1 MPSEWSDHVKKYAS
15 EHNVSYKSAL
25 TAAKE
30 TYKKK
35 EAAEPRKKRERK
47 KSEEHEP
54 KELHKAEK
62 KDKLVKKDKQEKRE
76 TAAESLKPRK
86 MKQLM

>member
-1 MPSEWSDHVKKYAS
+1 MSSWPDHVRSYAA
-15 EHNVSYKSAL
+15 EHKVSYKSAL

-54 KELHKAEK
+54 KELQKAEK

>member
-1 MPSEWSDHVKKYAS
+1 MSWAEHVKKYAA
-15 EHNVSYKSAL
+15 ENNISYKAAL

-35 EAAEPRKKRERK
+35 ETTQPRKKREAK
-47 KSEEHEP
+47 KSEEQEP

-76 TAAESLKPRK
+76 VAAETLKPRK
-86 MKQLM
+86 MKTLM